1 MARSIRFRPAG
12 IAAATL
18 AGLMLTSALP
28 ALATTGAITGAA
40 TDAETPAVIA
50 APLPEPALAVLLE
63 TGAGFSETDNAL
75 PFMSAER
82 RKQLEEFYA
91 ARGYEPLW
99 IADGVPT
106 VEARRLVARLGQADR
121 DGLKVSDYA
130 LPGELARSAGR
141 MDEARAA
148 RFEALLSA
156 AALAYADHA
165 QAGRVQPVSLS
176 KNVTLDPV
184 HPEPQEVLAALAAS
198 ADPAATL
205 EGYNPPQPG
214 FAALREKLAEIRAR
228 GRDETPPMVP
238 EGATLK
244 EGMRDARVAVL
255 RARLGL
261 AVQTAAEAPA
271 EAEAAADA
279 VADAVS
285 AEDAVADAVSAED
298 AVADASVADAAVA
311 DATVAG
317 ESAASEA
324 AGSEVLAEELF
335 DARVKEAVLAFQ
347 RKNGLHADGV
357 VGPRTLL
364 ALNAVSDDGMAE
376 SDILANMER
385 WRWMPRDLGAFHI
398 FVNIPEFKARLFRD
412 GAQVY
417 ETRVVVGKP
426 SNQTPVFSDVMD
438 HVIVNP
444 YWNVPYSIASEELLP
459 SIMSNASYL
468 SQRNYEVLAG
478 GRVVDPSSIDWAGVN
493 LNKVR
498 IRQRPGG
505 GNALGQIKFM
515 FPNRHAVYLHD
526 TPSKSLFSR
535 SARAFSHGCV
545 RVQDPFDF
553 ADALLQ
559 LDGQWTAARLKS
571 MIGGQEK
578 RADLTRPVPVHL
590 AYFTA
595 FVDENGNLQRRPDI
609 YGHNATLTK
618 ALEIDGWEG
627 WQRYAVAAPV
637 KRARP
642 PVAQT
647 EPAKKQKVVDLAA
660 ERQRMF
666 MRRQRASSDY

>member
-1 MARSIRFRPAG
+1 MARSIRFRPAR
-12 IAAATL
+12 IAATL

-28 ALATTGAITGAA
+28 ALATTGAITGAGE
-40 TDAETPAVIA
+40 DAEVPAVLA

-63 TGAGFSETDNAL
+63 SGAGLSESDGAL

-82 RKQLEEFYA
+82 RKQLDEFYA
-91 ARGYEPLW
+91 ARGHELLW

-106 VEARRLVARLGQADR
+106 VEARRLVARLAQADR
-121 DGLKVSDYA
+121 DGLKPADYA
-130 LPGELARSAGR
+130 LPADLAHSAGR

-176 KNVTLDPV
+176 KNVTLEPV

-198 ADPAATL
+198 ADPAAVL

-214 FAALREKLAEIRAR
+214 FAALRAALAEIRAR
-228 GRDETPPMVP
+228 DEDETPPMVP
-238 EGATLK
+238 DGATLK

-261 AVQTAAEAPA
+261 TSERAV

-279 VADAVS
+279 VADQ
-285 AEDAVADAVSAED
+285 
-298 AVADASVADAAVA
+298 
-311 DATVAG
+311 
-317 ESAASEA
+317 ASEA
-324 AGSEVLAEELF
+324 SAEELF

-347 RKNGLHADGV
+347 RENGLHADGV

-376 SDILANMER
+376 SDIVANMER

-459 SIMSNASYL
+459 SIMSDPGYL

-478 GRVVDPSSIDWAGVN
+478 GRVVDPSSVDWSGVN

-526 TPSKSLFSR
+526 TPSKSLFAR

-559 LDGQWTAARLKS
+559 MDSEWTAARLKS
-571 MIGGQEK
+571 MVGGQEK

-595 FVDENGNLQRRPDI
+595 FVDENGKLQRRPDI

-618 ALEIDGWEG
+618 ALEIDGWEE
-627 WQRYAVAAPV
+627 WQRFAVAAPV
-637 KRARP
+637 KRTRP
-642 PVAQT
+642 AVVQAG
-647 EPAKKQKVVDLAA
+647 PAKKQKVVDLAA

-666 MRRQRASSDY
+666 MRRHRASSDY

>member
-1 MARSIRFRPAG
+1 MARSIRFRPAR
-12 IAAATL
+12 IAATTL

-28 ALATTGAITGAA
+28 ALATTGAVPGAA
-40 TDAETPAVIA
+40 TQAETPAVLA
-50 APLPEPALAVLLE
+50 APLPEPALAVLLA
-63 TGAGFSETDNAL
+63 TGAGLSESDTAL

-91 ARGYEPLW
+91 ARGHEPLW

-106 VEARRLVARLGQADR
+106 LEARRLVARLRQADR
-121 DGLKVSDYA
+121 DGLKASDYA

-156 AALAYADHA
+156 AALAYADQA

-176 KNVTLDPV
+176 KNVTLDPE

-228 GRDETPPMVP
+228 GKDDTPPVVP
-238 EGATLK
+238 EGPTLK

-261 AVQTAAEAPA
+261 AVETAAEAPA
-271 EAEAAADA
+271 EAEAAADG

-285 AEDAVADAVSAED
+285 AEDAVADAT
-298 AVADASVADAAVA
+298 VADAAVA

-324 AGSEVLAEELF
+324 AGGEVLAEELF
-335 DARVKEAVLAFQ
+335 DARVKEAVFAFQ
-347 RKNGLHADGV
+347 RENGLHADGV

-364 ALNAVSDDGMAE
+364 ALNAASDDGMAE

-412 GAQVY
+412 GTQVY

-459 SIMSNASYL
+459 SIRSDASYL

-478 GRVVDPSSIDWAGVN
+478 GRVVDPSSVDWSGVN

-526 TPSKSLFSR
+526 TPSKSLFAR

-559 LDGQWTAARLKS
+559 MDGEWTAARLKS

-618 ALEIDGWEG
+618 ALEIEGWED
-627 WQRYAVAAPV
+627 WQRFAVAAPV
-637 KRARP
+637 KRSR
-642 PVAQT
+642 PVAAQA
-647 EPAKKQKVVDLAA
+647 EPAKKRKVVDLAA

>member
-1 MARSIRFRPAG
+1 MARSIRFRPAR
-12 IAAATL
+12 IAAATF

-28 ALATTGAITGAA
+28 ALATTGAIPGAA
-40 TDAETPAVIA
+40 TEAETPAAIA
-50 APLPEPALAVLLE
+50 ATLPEPALAVLLE
-63 TGAGFSETDNAL
+63 SGAGLSESDGAL

-82 RKQLEEFYA
+82 RKQLDEFYA
-91 ARGYEPLW
+91 ARGHEPLW

-106 VEARRLVARLGQADR
+106 VEARRLVARLAQADR
-121 DGLKVSDYA
+121 DGLKAADYA

-176 KNVTLDPV
+176 RNVTLDPV

-228 GRDETPPMVP
+228 GKDDTPPMVP

-244 EGMRDARVAVL
+244 EGMRDARVVVL

-261 AVQTAAEAPA
+261 TSERAV

-279 VADAVS
+279 VADQ
-285 AEDAVADAVSAED
+285 
-298 AVADASVADAAVA
+298 
-311 DATVAG
+311 
-317 ESAASEA
+317 ASEA
-324 AGSEVLAEELF
+324 SADELF
-335 DARVKEAVLAFQ
+335 DAQVKEAVFAFQ
-347 RKNGLHADGV
+347 RENGLHADGV

-376 SDILANMER
+376 SDIVANMER

-426 SNQTPVFSDVMD
+426 SNQTPVFSDLMD

-459 SIMSNASYL
+459 SIRSDASYL

-478 GRVVDPSSIDWAGVN
+478 GRVVDPSSVDWSNVN
-493 LNKVR
+493 LNKLR

-535 SARAFSHGCV
+535 SSRAFSHGCV

-559 LDGQWTAARLKS
+559 MDGEWTAARLKS

-595 FVDENGNLQRRPDI
+595 FVDENGKLQRRPDI
-609 YGHNATLTK
+609 YGHNATLTR
-618 ALEIDGWEG
+618 ALEIEGWED
-627 WQRYAVAAPV
+627 WQRYAVAVPV
-637 KRARP
+637 KRTRP
-642 PVAQT
+642 AVVQAA

>member
-91 ARGYEPLW
+91 ARGHEPLW

-261 AVQTAAEAPA
+261 AVETAAEAPA
-271 EAEAAADA
+271 EADA

-347 RKNGLHADGV
+347 RENGLHADGV

-666 MRRQRASSDY
+666 MRRQRANSDY

>member
-1 MARSIRFRPAG
+1 MVRSIRFRPAR

-28 ALATTGAITGAA
+28 ALATTGANPGAA
-40 TDAETPAVIA
+40 TEAETPAAIA

-63 TGAGFSETDNAL
+63 TGAGLSESDNAL

-82 RKQLEEFYA
+82 RKQLDEFYA
-91 ARGYEPLW
+91 ARGHEPLW

-121 DGLKVSDYA
+121 DGLKAADYA

-176 KNVTLDPV
+176 RNVTLDPV

-228 GRDETPPMVP
+228 AKDDTPPMVP

-244 EGMRDARVAVL
+244 EGMRDARVVVL

-261 AVQTAAEAPA
+261 TSERAV
-271 EAEAAADA
+271 EAEAAADT
-279 VADAVS
+279 VAD
-285 AEDAVADAVSAED
+285 E
-298 AVADASVADAAVA
+298 
-311 DATVAG
+311 
-317 ESAASEA
+317 ASEA
-324 AGSEVLAEELF
+324 SADELF
-335 DARVKEAVLAFQ
+335 DAQVKEAVFAFQ
-347 RKNGLHADGV
+347 RDNGLHADGV

-364 ALNAVSDDGMAE
+364 ALNAASDDGMAE
-376 SDILANMER
+376 SDIVANMER

-459 SIMSNASYL
+459 SIRSDASYL

-478 GRVVDPSSIDWAGVN
+478 GRVVDPASVDWSNVN
-493 LNKVR
+493 LNQVR

-545 RVQDPFDF
+545 RVQDPFAF

-559 LDGQWTAARLKS
+559 LDTQWTAARLKS
-571 MIGGQEK
+571 MIGGEEK

-595 FVDENGNLQRRPDI
+595 FVDENGKLQRRPDI
-609 YGHNATLTK
+609 YGHNATLTR
-618 ALEIDGWEG
+618 ALEIEG
-627 WQRYAVAAPV
+627 WQDWQRFAVAVPV
-637 KRARP
+637 KRTRP
-642 PVAQT
+642 AVVQA